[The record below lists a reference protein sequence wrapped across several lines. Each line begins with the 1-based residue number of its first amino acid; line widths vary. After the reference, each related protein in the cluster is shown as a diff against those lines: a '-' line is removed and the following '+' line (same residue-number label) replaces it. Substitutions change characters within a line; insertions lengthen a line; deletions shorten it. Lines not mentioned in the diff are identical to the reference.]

1 MITKKCLFIV
11 YFCFWVILFSYAQ
24 NTISC
29 DIDSLDLEEAYL
41 DSAFT
46 ADEAGDYLSAIEY
59 AEKCLMVSRDTARI
73 IDDSP
78 MFSEY
83 KFLVEFYAK
92 AGMWGKALRMQKRR
106 TDYWKNMFQ
115 CSADN
120 EYAYFMM
127 FRRWAQLLSLSGAN
141 KSAIREVHQFIDETN
156 ISKMYLDGI
165 TEDLADYYFNIN
177 DYQNA
182 LKYYEKSG
190 SKYGVAKSLAA
201 LGDYLKAIGFLKK
214 QIENDKGGYITIS
227 LDVEQR
233 NGPYDTWLCDLASY
247 YNQLGQYD
255 NALVYEGK
263 HRKMSR
269 FESAKSYY
277 NQGVAYVG
285 KMQLDS
291 AICYL
296 LKAEEIYRIQHQSKQ
311 HAFVLAKLLSCYLH
325 TGEYDKIEYYIDE
338 LIKSAS
344 NDLLSSFSD
353 LTYNERSKYIELYS
367 RLLGEQIPMY
377 MYYVPTDKLEALAY
391 DALLL
396 IRGALLNSENNLRRV
411 INERHDASLNKIWE
425 ELKANRYIL
434 SKQLEK
440 DSLVRKTNVDSL
452 QKVIYSLEDSLII
465 KCKAYGDITKNM
477 KLKWQDIQK
486 CLSSSDVA
494 IEFLSFP
501 IENDSVMYAALTL
514 RKDDRSPKLVPLFE
528 EKQLKNISDSLCYQ
542 SKDMT
547 QLVWEPLFQEL
558 QGVKNIYFSPSGALY
573 NIGIEYLPGMED
585 YNIYRL
591 SSTRELVT
599 GGKTETKN
607 RAVLYGG
614 LRYDAGFDKS
624 VTEKSLAMLD
634 EVFKERANVRGMGLR
649 GGKEYLKHTKEEVDI
664 IGEELN
670 KANWKCVLDSAAMGT
685 EESFKALSGRKIGCL
700 HISTHGFYYNKEEA
714 DNARYKFM
722 LIDNC
727 MVSAEDKALT
737 RSGLVMSG
745 ANHILE
751 DEKLPDNVEDGILT
765 AKEIADV
772 DLRGLDLVV
781 LSACQTGLGDI
792 AQGEGVFGLQRGFK
806 KAGANS
812 ILMSLWEVD
821 DKATQILMTQFYR
834 NLLSGQSKRQSLL
847 NAQKNLREYRNAN
860 GEQCYNSPKYWAAFI
875 LLDGFDK
882 KLEDN

>member
-24 NTISC
+24 NTKSC

-59 AEKCLMVSRDTARI
+59 TEKCLMLSRDTARI

-92 AGMWGKALRMQKRR
+92 AGMWVKALRMQKRR

-190 SKYGVAKSLAA
+190 SKYGVAKSSAA
-201 LGDYLKAIGFLKK
+201 LGDYLKAIALLKK

-227 LDVEQR
+227 LDIEQR

-255 NALVYEGK
+255 SALAYERK
-263 HRKMSR
+263 HRNMSR
-269 FESAKSYY
+269 FELAKSYF
-277 NQGVAYVG
+277 NQGIAYVG

-425 ELKANRYIL
+425 ELN
-434 SKQLEK
+434 
-440 DSLVRKTNVDSL
+440 
-452 QKVIYSLEDSLII
+452 
-465 KCKAYGDITKNM
+465 
-477 KLKWQDIQK
+477 
-486 CLSSSDVA
+486 
-494 IEFLSFP
+494 
-501 IENDSVMYAALTL
+501 
-514 RKDDRSPKLVPLFE
+514 
-528 EKQLKNISDSLCYQ
+528 
-542 SKDMT
+542 
-547 QLVWEPLFQEL
+547 
-558 QGVKNIYFSPSGALY
+558 
-573 NIGIEYLPGMED
+573 
-585 YNIYRL
+585 
-591 SSTRELVT
+591 
-599 GGKTETKN
+599 
-607 RAVLYGG
+607 
-614 LRYDAGFDKS
+614 
-624 VTEKSLAMLD
+624 
-634 EVFKERANVRGMGLR
+634 
-649 GGKEYLKHTKEEVDI
+649 
-664 IGEELN
+664 
-670 KANWKCVLDSAAMGT
+670 
-685 EESFKALSGRKIGCL
+685 
-700 HISTHGFYYNKEEA
+700 
-714 DNARYKFM
+714 
-722 LIDNC
+722 
-727 MVSAEDKALT
+727 
-737 RSGLVMSG
+737 
-745 ANHILE
+745 
-751 DEKLPDNVEDGILT
+751 
-765 AKEIADV
+765 
-772 DLRGLDLVV
+772 
-781 LSACQTGLGDI
+781 
-792 AQGEGVFGLQRGFK
+792 
-806 KAGANS
+806 
-812 ILMSLWEVD
+812 
-821 DKATQILMTQFYR
+821 
-834 NLLSGQSKRQSLL
+834 
-847 NAQKNLREYRNAN
+847 
-860 GEQCYNSPKYWAAFI
+860 
-875 LLDGFDK
+875 
-882 KLEDN
+882 